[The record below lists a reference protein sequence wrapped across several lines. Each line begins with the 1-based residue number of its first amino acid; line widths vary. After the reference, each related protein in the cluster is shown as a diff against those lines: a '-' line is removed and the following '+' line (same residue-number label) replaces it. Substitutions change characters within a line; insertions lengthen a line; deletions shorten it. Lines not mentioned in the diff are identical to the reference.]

1 MDKTPAAANF
11 IIFILTFLFNFWSEQ
26 TTQVFFNEQE
36 TFNPW
41 LFSLQNEYWPPL
53 VSPVDSDDQTCVT
66 EQDRD
71 KNNRPLILDVGE
83 TSAKNSRA
91 AKPRAPQE
99 TSSHSEISL

>member
-1 MDKTPAAANF
+1 MNSN
-11 IIFILTFLFNFWSEQ
+11 LL
-26 TTQVFFNEQE
+26 
-36 TFNPW
+36 
-41 LFSLQNEYWPPL
+41 L

-83 TSAKNSRA
+83 TSVKNSRA

-99 TSSHSEISL
+99 TSSHGEMSL